1 MGKHLWISE
10 DEFAA
15 AFSEIC
21 GDIADGA
28 DEALFNCVHDALKEG
43 RDEWRANGKGLTDW
57 AYVSHVTY
65 RTLRTGHGVEGHIFS
80 RKPGLPHL
88 LEKGHAKSGGG
99 STRAFPHVKPAANHA
114 FAFVRARQPEY
125 IARELV

>member
-1 MGKHLWISE
+1 MGKHLWVDE
-10 DEFAA
+10 DQFAA
-15 AFSEIC
+15 ALSEIL

-28 DEALFNCVHDALKEG
+28 DEAVFHCVHDALVEG
-43 RDEWRANGKGLTDW
+43 RDEWTGGAPVRLGGYKGSMTYRALRGKG
-57 AYVSHVTY
+57 S
-65 RTLRTGHGVEGHIFS
+65 VEGHIFS

-99 STRAFPHVKPAANHA
+99 RTAAQVHVKPAADHA
-114 FAFVRARQPEY
+114 FAFVRAHLPEY